1 MSSRTFFLKF
11 LPLVFVL
18 FFVKGVLSQ
27 VIPLPFV
34 DIYSALA
41 LSSVT
46 FLSLKLWAF
55 VSLVLLGIL
64 RSFDGHYPYYV
75 FSTYYIGLLLAWHY
89 SKRIFQQEWRYYRA
103 FFWSLSLLL
112 LLLLEVFIF
121 FKRLLLFNLPYL
133 FWLDLIMES
142 ILYAL
147 VNLLFVYGLT
157 LLLKRVL
164 EVES

>member
-1 MSSRTFFLKF
+1 MSLRTFILKF

-27 VIPLPFV
+27 VIALPLV

-41 LSSVT
+41 LSSVP
-46 FLSLKLWAF
+46 LLNLNLWAF
-55 VSLVLLGIL
+55 ISLALLGIL
-64 RSFDGHYPYYV
+64 RSFDGYYPYFI
-75 FSTYYIGLLLAWHY
+75 FSTYYIGLLLAWHH

-112 LLLLEVFIF
+112 LLLLEVLIF
-121 FKRLLLFNLPYL
+121 FKRLLLFNLTYL
-133 FWLDLIMES
+133 FWFDLITES